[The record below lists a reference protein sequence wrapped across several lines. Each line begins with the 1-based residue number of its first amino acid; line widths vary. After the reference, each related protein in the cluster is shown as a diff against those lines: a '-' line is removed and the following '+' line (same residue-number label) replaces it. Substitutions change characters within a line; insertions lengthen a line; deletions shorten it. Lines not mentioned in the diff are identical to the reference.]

1 MELSTI
7 LLRATDAV
15 DRIDRLAVVL
25 ELARDMESYTPDR
38 ASQYDCIADAQLSYC
53 LALLDSYNHGL
64 TEAIEDLRSLL
75 TQAREIAPQLAV
87 AKNSSGSKRCASNG
101 KPSEK
106 STVQAS
112 KVAVQAP

>member
-7 LLRATDAV
+7 LLHATDAV

-38 ASQYDCIADAQLSYC
+38 VEQYECLADAQLHYC
-53 LALLDSYNHGL
+53 LTLLDSYNHGL

-75 TQAREIAPQLAV
+75 TQAREVEQLAV
-87 AKNSSGSKRCASNG
+87 AKNSSGSKRCGGNG
-101 KPSEK
+101 KPIE
-106 STVQAS
+106 VVAS
-112 KVAVQAP
+112 

>member
-7 LLRATDAV
+7 LLRLTDTV

-38 ASQYDCIADAQLSYC
+38 VEQYECLADAQLHYC
-53 LALLDSYNHGL
+53 LTLLDSYNHGL
-64 TEAIEDLRSLL
+64 TEALEDLRSLL

-87 AKNSSGSKRCASNG
+87 AKNSSGSKRCAGNG
-101 KPSEK
+101 KPTE
-106 STVQAS
+106 VAAS
-112 KVAVQAP
+112 